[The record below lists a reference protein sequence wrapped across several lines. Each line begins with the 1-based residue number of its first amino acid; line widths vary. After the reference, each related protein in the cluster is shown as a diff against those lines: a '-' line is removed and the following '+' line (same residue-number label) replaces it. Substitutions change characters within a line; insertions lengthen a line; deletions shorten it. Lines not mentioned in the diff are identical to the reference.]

1 MKSAKENFEMKNESS
16 PGGPIDAKN
25 EGCNCQKLVM
35 ADVIL
40 YDMLMVRLCYQF
52 FSK

>member
-25 EGCNCQKLVM
+25 EGCNVLE
-35 ADVIL
+35 
-40 YDMLMVRLCYQF
+40 
-52 FSK
+52 